1 MNYVAIYGYKN
12 ELAYV
17 SHIAQTSKS
26 VRDKRQKNQ
35 QSELLVSDYI
45 NDLDSDASILIA
57 CMNTTIWQGEKWQG
71 KNRRAGNDRR
81 EINLSRGRYLESR
94 SNKDR
99 RYSAELY
106 VKI

>member
-1 MNYVAIYGYKN
+1 MNYIT

-17 SHIAQTSKS
+17 SHIAQTSKTA
-26 VRDKRQKNQ
+26 RDKRQKNQYQ

-45 NDLDSDASILIA
+45 NDLDSDASILIE
-57 CMNTTIWQGEKWQG
+57 CMNTTIWQG

-81 EINLSRGRYLESR
+81 EIKLSRGRYLESR
-94 SNKDR
+94 STKDR